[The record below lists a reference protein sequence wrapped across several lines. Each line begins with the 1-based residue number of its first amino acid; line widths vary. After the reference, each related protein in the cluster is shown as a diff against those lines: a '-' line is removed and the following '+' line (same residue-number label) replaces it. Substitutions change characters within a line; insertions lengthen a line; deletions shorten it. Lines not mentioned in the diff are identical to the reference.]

1 LVVNDG
7 SFENSFD
14 FYVVPPSS
22 LQPFS
27 SFDDSLDSSEQS
39 HAVPCNETQSDVLR
53 DEEQASAAPETSYHE
68 SDAFNDQI
76 APFSSLNTPLPID
89 YLNPKPEDILW
100 GQVCQLKYTQDYMAS
115 TGGFSSLDSNVDS
128 DWRNSLLPID
138 MLCPSN
144 LSLERASGVGPNIW
158 YPPTHV
164 SELAISS
171 SISRSVSE
179 ASLRKRSRSSR
190 SSSPEPD
197 RQHKRVM
204 SSNLHQCQWAT
215 CLENFDQ
222 AAKLRNHART
232 HASSQTK
239 CLWSGCLRVSEST
252 PELKRHLDSHMKPH
266 ICSKCQHQ
274 AATARDLSRHTL
286 IHGFAPG
293 TAIYYCPSHTC
304 PYREGGHKLPFGRRD
319 NAIRHI
325 NKKHPGSSDGP
336 VPGIY

>member
-1 LVVNDG
+1 M
-7 SFENSFD
+7 
-14 FYVVPPSS
+14 
-22 LQPFS
+22 
-27 SFDDSLDSSEQS
+27 
-39 HAVPCNETQSDVLR
+39 
-53 DEEQASAAPETSYHE
+53 ASAGE
-68 SDAFNDQI
+68 
-76 APFSSLNTPLPID
+76 L
-89 YLNPKPEDILW
+89 
-100 GQVCQLKYTQDYMAS
+100 
-115 TGGFSSLDSNVDS
+115 SSLDLNVDLY
-128 DWRNSLLPID
+128 WNNPLVPID
-138 MLCPSN
+138 TLYPPSV
-144 LSLERASGVGPNIW
+144 SLETASGVGPKIG
-158 YPPTHV
+158 YPPTQV
-164 SELAISS
+164 SESIASS
-171 SISRSVSE
+171 SMSRSVSE

-190 SSSPEPD
+190 SSSPAPD

-266 ICSKCQHQ
+266 ICPKCQHQ

-293 TAIYYCPSHTC
+293 AAIYYCPSHTC

-319 NAIRHI
+319 NAMRHI
-325 NKKHPGSSDGP
+325 NKKHPGSTDSP